1 MRQDLK
7 NQRLTNTGTDIEEVK
22 RLNANS
28 GLSYNEAK
36 AYIAR
41 EMGGHGTS
49 VFSDTDPK
57 EVQREIRQ
65 DLNQES
71 L

>member
-1 MRQDLK
+1 MDIDSTTKRFTK
-7 NQRLTNTGTDIEEVK
+7 TGTDIEEVK

-41 EMGGHGTS
+41 EMGGHGTAK
-49 VFSDTDPK
+49 FSDTDPK
-57 EVQREIRQ
+57 EVQQEIRH
-65 DLNQES
+65 DLNQD
-71 L
+71 